1 LAGWRQEDIVNTSQK
16 LLWNLYAGAVGALT
30 TVVAARA
37 VNRVWELA
45 TGDAPPEPNDPSVPL
60 RRALTWA
67 VASGVGIGLSQL
79 LVNRFAAGQ
88 WTKVMGTPAPSFNKT
103 SLRI

>member
-1 LAGWRQEDIVNTSQK
+1 MNTSQK

-30 TVVAARA
+30 TLLAVKA
-37 VNRVWELA
+37 VNKAWELA
-45 TGDAPPEPNDPSVPL
+45 TGDAPPQPNDPEVPL

-67 VASGVGIGLSQL
+67 LASALGIGLSQL

-88 WTKVMGTPAPSFNKT
+88 WQKVMGTPAPSFGET
-103 SLRI
+103 RLRI

>member
-1 LAGWRQEDIVNTSQK
+1 MVNTSQR

-30 TVVAARA
+30 TVLAAKA
-37 VNRVWELA
+37 VNSLWELT
-45 TGDAPPEPNDPSVPL
+45 TGEEPPEPNDPNVPL

-67 VASGVGIGLSQL
+67 IASGIGIGLSQL
-79 LVNRFAAGQ
+79 LVNRFAANQ

-103 SLRI
+103 TLRI

>member
-1 LAGWRQEDIVNTSQK
+1 MAAGGHVNTSQK
-16 LLWNLYAGAVGALT
+16 LLWNIYAGLVGAAT
-30 TVVAARA
+30 TVLAAKA
-37 VNRVWELA
+37 VNAVWELA
-45 TGDAPPEPNDPSVPL
+45 TGDAPPEPNDPDVPL

-88 WTKVMGTPAPSFNKT
+88 WTRVMGTPAPRFNKT
-103 SLRI
+103 TLRI